1 MDEPRSNESAQE
13 LIRSA
18 IDGDSRSMR
27 QLVHELTPVIRV
39 AVTSVLSRAP
49 GRRQAHQE
57 IEDVSQTVLLSLFA
71 DRGRALRDWDPTR
84 GRDLLSFVAMVAQR
98 ETASVLRSR
107 RRSPWTEHP
116 TQIEELDRNAVSRMG
131 PESEAISR
139 DMLSALAVAMREH
152 LSPRGA
158 EVFDLMFL
166 QGMAPEDVCDV
177 TGLKPDAVYAWKSRI
192 AKKLRE
198 LFAAL
203 TRAPSTI
210 PPPFGPDATGAD
222 AAGARRGAPKPITGT
237 ITKIKRV
244 PASSRAPRSHTGK
257 VAAIPCEC
265 GPDAPV
271 EARLTRRV
279 AGASSSAPPP
289 PSEPQ

>member
-57 IEDVSQTVLLSLFA
+57 IEDVTQTVLLSLFA

-84 GRDLLSFVAMVAQR
+84 GRDLLSFVAMLAQR

-116 TQIEELDRNAVSRMG
+116 TQLEELDRNAVSRMG

-166 QGMAPEDVCDV
+166 QGMSPEDVCDV
-177 TGLKPDAVYAWKSRI
+177 TGLKLDAVYTWKSRI

-210 PPPFGPDATGAD
+210 PPPFD
-222 AAGARRGAPKPITGT
+222 AAPPGARSGAPKPITGT
-237 ITKIKRV
+237 ITKITRV
-244 PASSRAPRSHTGK
+244 PMSSRAPRSQTGK
-257 VAAIPCEC
+257 VAGIPCGG
-265 GPDAPV
+265 GPGAPV

-279 AGASSSAPPP
+279 AGSSSSAPPP